1 MPPKAG
7 SRSGTIRRNLEFR
20 DRSNLPGI
28 AMPRH
33 DELIEML
40 ACEGEALAALAR
52 LMREIDDVLDDKVAM
67 SPAFVQAEDLM
78 RARGLDWRAGQPRR
92 ETR

>member
-1 MPPKAG
+1 
-7 SRSGTIRRNLEFR
+7 
-20 DRSNLPGI
+20 
-28 AMPRH
+28 MPRH
-33 DELIEML
+33 DETIAML

-67 SPAFVQAEDLM
+67 SPAFVQAEELM
-78 RARGLDWRAGQPRR
+78 QARGLDWRVGQPRR